1 MANKRYYWLKLQRD
15 FFKRHDIRIIESMP
29 NGKDYILFYLKL
41 LVESI
46 DHEGELRF
54 SETIP
59 YNEEMLA
66 TITNTNIDIVRSA
79 MKVFCELN
87 MIEVLEDNTIFMQE
101 VEKMIGSA
109 EQDEHTREST
119 RNRVRAYRERQKK
132 IIDSSKKRY
141 CNVTCNGEKDI
152 EIDIDKDTDTNKSI
166 CVNDEGQKKF
176 DLDNAF
182 KLFFDKYPKKNR
194 PAVAKTEF
202 LNMMIDVIPSQHEEL
217 CKSLWKG
224 MMLYLETKEKEGK
237 LDYLPNFDKWLIEDS
252 TYWMEQAERIEN
264 EQTS

>member
-1 MANKRYYWLKLQRD
+1 MANKRYYWLKLHDD
-15 FFKRHDIRIIESMP
+15 FFKSKRIKKLRKLGSDFVIIYLKMQLLSLQNNGIIEFSGIEDDFASEIALDIDEDEDKVQLTISYLQSCGLLECTED
-29 NGKDYILFYLKL
+29 NELFLPYVEKL
-41 LVESI
+41 T
-46 DHEGELRF
+46 G
-54 SETIP
+54 SETQS
-59 YNEEMLA
+59 
-66 TITNTNIDIVRSA
+66 TIRSRKSRQNKALEKLSIQNALQCNTNVT
-79 MKVFCELN
+79 KC
-87 MIEVLEDNTIFMQE
+87 
-101 VEKMIGSA
+101 
-109 EQDEHTREST
+109 
-119 RNRVRAYRERQKK
+119 NR
-132 IIDSSKKRY
+132 
-141 CNVTCNGEKDI
+141 EKDI

-166 CVNDEGQKKF
+166 CVSDEGQKKF